1 MRNSKT
7 AVKNC
12 AQSLK
17 ILSDETRLRILREI
31 KDGEKTVSEINKQ
44 LKIDQSLLSHHL
56 KILKEAKLVT
66 CVRQGKFFLYKS
78 SSPVTKNKNSES
90 IDLGCCTL
98 NFN

>member
-1 MRNSKT
+1 MKNSKS
-7 AVKNC
+7 AIKKC

-31 KDGEKTVSEINKQ
+31 KDGEKTVSEINNH

-78 SSPVTKNKNSES
+78 GNPVIKNKNSEF